1 MSRISETIR
10 NKNKV
15 EKARKA
21 RRKNEMLSL
30 RDKSAFKAKLY
41 DELKHV
47 EAILKDDSIEAVV
60 IHIPDKFLSQFGTAI
75 YSEDLAVY
83 EVEQVADKTNDFYI
97 RRKYLQF

>member
-15 EKARKA
+15 EKARRV
-21 RRKNEMLSL
+21 RRKNEILSL

-47 EAILKDDSIEAVV
+47 EAILKDGKVEAVIV
-60 IHIPDKFLSQFGTAI
+60 HVPDKLLSQFGAAI
-75 YSEDLAVY
+75 YSEDLAAY
-83 EVEQVADKTNDFYI
+83 DVEQVPDKTNDFYI